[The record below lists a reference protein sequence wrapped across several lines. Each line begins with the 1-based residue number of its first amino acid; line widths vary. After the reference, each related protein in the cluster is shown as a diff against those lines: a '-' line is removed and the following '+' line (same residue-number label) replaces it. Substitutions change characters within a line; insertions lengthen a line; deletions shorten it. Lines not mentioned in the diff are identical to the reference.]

1 MYTKSQLRKR
11 SCTKECSLILDLL
24 PNAGKA
30 DTVLHLILKTNGIS
44 FSKKMFSYIYLII
57 HLKPVSVYGVTYLL
71 ASKDPG
77 YLRKQSLAYDFCTV
91 V

>member
-1 MYTKSQLRKR
+1 MYTKSQLRKK

-24 PNAGKA
+24 SIAGKA

-44 FSKKMFSYIYLII
+44 FCKKVFSYIYLII
-57 HLKPVSVYGVTYLL
+57 HLKPVLVNKETNLL

-77 YLRKQSLAYDFCTV
+77 FI
-91 V
+91 